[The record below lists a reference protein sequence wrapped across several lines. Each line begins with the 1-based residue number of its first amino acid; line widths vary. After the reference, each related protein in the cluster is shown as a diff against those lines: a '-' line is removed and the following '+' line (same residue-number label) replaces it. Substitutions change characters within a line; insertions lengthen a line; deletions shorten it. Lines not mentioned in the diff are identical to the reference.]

1 MRKTNVEIARMVA
14 NKGYDYDETLRDLDA
29 GRTPEEE
36 QQEITQDELDDL
48 VEAICL
54 SFEEE

>member
-1 MRKTNVEIARMVA
+1 MRKTNVEIAREIA
-14 NKGYDYDETLRDLDA
+14 SRGYDYAEVLRDLDA

-36 QQEITQDELDDL
+36 QQEITQEELDDL
-48 VEAICL
+48 VEAICS